1 MDDILLIQF
10 LKKKGIISDNDI
22 HEFHE
27 LTSPGLQEEPVYL
40 NSYENHEKS
49 ITPEEAKKIVS
60 EMCHIEGGRKYI
72 GEKYGITKATEIY
85 NKYKDIMSSN
95 VTVCDVY
102 IAINKQYHC
111 YISLF
116 KTWFTENIDCKII
129 ESAIVFW
136 FLDSSS
142 KNINK
147 VHEYIIN

>member
-1 MDDILLIQF
+1 MDDILLIQL

-27 LTSPGLQEEPVYL
+27 LTSSGLQEELVYL

-60 EMCHIEGGRKYI
+60 EMYHIEGGRKYI

-102 IAINKQYHC
+102 IAINK
-111 YISLF
+111 
-116 KTWFTENIDCKII
+116 
-129 ESAIVFW
+129 
-136 FLDSSS
+136 
-142 KNINK
+142 
-147 VHEYIIN
+147 

>member
-1 MDDILLIQF
+1 MINVI
-10 LKKKGIISDNDI
+10 
-22 HEFHE
+22 HE
-27 LTSPGLQEEPVYL
+27 LTSSGLQEEPVYL

-72 GEKYGITKATEIY
+72 GEKYGITKATEIHS
-85 NKYKDIMSSN
+85 KYKNIMSSN

-147 VHEYIIN
+147 VHEYIID

>member
-1 MDDILLIQF
+1 MDDILLIQL

-27 LTSPGLQEEPVYL
+27 LTSSGLQEEPVYL

-85 NKYKDIMSSN
+85 NKYKNIMSSN

-116 KTWFTENIDCKII
+116 KTWFTENIDYKII
-129 ESAIVFW
+129 ESAIFFW